1 MPLNEA
7 TFDTIFYDQG
17 TTTVFQHTVG
27 ATHTVKEKGLNTLK
41 GLSIKKVK
49 YVALMEPEA
58 NTVFKMSLTMPVD
71 LQLLVQEWYHLTF
84 DPQKENYKDWLD
96 SD

>member
-1 MPLNEA
+1 MTP
-7 TFDTIFYDQG
+7 
-17 TTTVFQHTVG
+17 FQHTVG

-58 NTVFKMSLTMPVD
+58 NTVFKMSLTIPVD

-84 DPQKENYKDWLD
+84 DPQKENYEDWLD